1 MEENQEILENK
12 EVKEETGLQVT
23 NFNSMIKKSNTKCE
37 IFTNIEDKKKIF
49 NLESHID
56 YLLNDFENSIIEV
69 KEVLIKRYAKPMKE
83 PIVDEETGEII
94 KDTEYTMSCILIDK
108 NNNSYATGSKIFAIQ
123 MSRYIEMFGID
134 EEGFTIKIVKNKQ
147 KESNNKSLGFE
158 LV

>member
-1 MEENQEILENK
+1 MEENQEILENN

-147 KESNNKSLGFE
+147 KDSNNKSLGFE

>member
-83 PIVDEETGEII
+83 PIVDDETGEII

-123 MSRYIEMFGID
+123 ITRYIEMFGID

>member
-69 KEVLIKRYAKPMKE
+69 KEVLIKRYVKPMKE

-94 KDTEYTMSCILIDK
+94 KDTEYTMSCILLDK

>member
-49 NLESHID
+49 NLESHVD

-83 PIVDEETGEII
+83 PIVDDETEEII

-147 KESNNKSLGFE
+147 KDSNNKSLGFE

>member
-69 KEVLIKRYAKPMKE
+69 KEVLIRRYAKPMKE
-83 PIVDEETGEII
+83 PIVDDETGEIV

-108 NNNSYATGSKIFAIQ
+108 NNNSYATGSKIFSIQ
-123 MSRYIEMFGID
+123 MYRYIEMFGID

>member
-83 PIVDEETGEII
+83 PIFDDETGEII

-108 NNNSYATGSKIFAIQ
+108 NNNSYATGSKIFSIQ